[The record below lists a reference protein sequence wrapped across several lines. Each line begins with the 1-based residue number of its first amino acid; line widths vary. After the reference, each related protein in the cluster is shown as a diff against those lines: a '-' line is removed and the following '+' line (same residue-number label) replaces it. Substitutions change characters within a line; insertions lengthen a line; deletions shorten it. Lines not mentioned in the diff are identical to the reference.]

1 MAAFL
6 SRRSREAQAEP
17 EPVEATLSERVLG
30 HLTERGF
37 VPFHPVLAER
47 FGHRAALFI
56 GVCLYWTKYGL
67 KHAPQRGGWFHMS
80 AKDMT
85 AATTLSR
92 HEQDT
97 VRALLED
104 RGILE
109 QRLAGRPA
117 VLHYRLDL
125 RSLATAL
132 DVVEN
137 GEPAPTLDQAW
148 TWFQG
153 TITFY
158 RPLADIGGNAAA
170 GLYLSYL
177 LRQLQQSLTRDGI
190 HGELLQVEPARVAR
204 SLCLTPKVVRTARER
219 LKRSGLLSDVG
230 QFQRVN
236 LGAILA
242 CLQQQSVKPLPRTG
256 QHMRGGTDLVVSA
269 AKPGRGSAQA
279 AERASLPANLA
290 GGLARHSSGGRFL
303 ATFLLGTAGTEVAAN
318 RQLGVPRRDGIRGG
332 TTTKSL
338 ANDARHGAARSATS
352 QDAQSGKLADRA
364 ARTGKLALPNPATH
378 INTGYSIEQQP
389 RAHEI
394 AAMTVSDARRRRDEQ
409 RQTPAKAPEKS
420 APAPSEADLDGLE
433 YPEALTRLHRQGVKH
448 ILRGVA
454 ADLRQ
459 PLLDELA
466 GHLSLPGKTIS
477 NPAGWLHRV
486 AIAASEGAPLPL
498 AASTAQVRAAR
509 RMAAEREAMA
519 MRVGPPPVQRPRSTP
534 VQHSAIRD
542 EQIAKAR
549 ALAAETRS
557 LVAKARFGSNR

>member
-1 MAAFL
+1 
-6 SRRSREAQAEP
+6 
-17 EPVEATLSERVLG
+17 
-30 HLTERGF
+30 
-37 VPFHPVLAER
+37 
-47 FGHRAALFI
+47 
-56 GVCLYWTKYGL
+56 
-67 KHAPQRGGWFHMS
+67 MS
-80 AKDMT
+80 AKDMA

-190 HGELLQVEPARVAR
+190 HGELLQVEPSRVAQ

-219 LKRSGLLSDVG
+219 LKRSGLVSDVG
-230 QFQRVN
+230 QFQQVN

-242 CLQQQSVKPLPRTG
+242 CLQQQAVKPLPRTR
-256 QHMRGGTDLVVSA
+256 QNMRGGTDLVVSA

-279 AERASLPANLA
+279 VERASLPANPA

-318 RQLGVPRRDGIRGG
+318 RQLGVPRRDGTRGG

-352 QDAQSGKLADRA
+352 QDAQSGKLGTAVAQSGKLADRA
-364 ARTGKLALPNPATH
+364 AQTGKLALPNPATH

-509 RMAAEREAMA
+509 RMAAEREAIA
-519 MRVGPPPVQRPRSTP
+519 MRAGPTPVQRLRGTP
-534 VQHSAIRD
+534 IPPSAIRD

-557 LVAKARFGSNR
+557 LVAKARLGNHR